1 MVTQWYC
8 KIMGD
13 ERGPVTMD
21 ELRSMVTSGVLAID
35 DLVRSDADGSWVRVD
50 AVPGLFCSSATVARL
65 DDLQSGGFE
74 LMGELE
80 SQQRFSPEFESTD
93 TRASIRWSTFGTP
106 TVSDRATGPNR
117 APVVRVPHRTL
128 KVGRGATPV
137 GRAEK
142 LAHQSTITSALNAA
156 ADTVVATDAEA
167 NVEPNSATLPEHR
180 V

>member
-13 ERGPVTMD
+13 ERGPVTAD
-21 ELRSMVTSGVLAID
+21 ELRSMVTSGELAID
-35 DLVRSDADGSWVRVD
+35 DLVRADAESSWIRAD
-50 AVPGLFCSSATVARL
+50 AVPGLFCSSQTIVPHRE
-65 DDLQSGGFE
+65 LQSGDFE
-74 LMGELE
+74 LMGDLA
-80 SQQRFSPEFESTD
+80 SQQLCSPEFESTD
-93 TRASIRWSTFGTP
+93 TRASIRWTTAGTP
-106 TVSDRATGPNR
+106 TVSDRTPSPKR

-142 LAHQSTITSALNAA
+142 LAHQSTINSALNAA
-156 ADTVVATDAEA
+156 ADTVVSADAEP